1 MEYSSGFKNVESIGK
16 RYTLSNLEDNIKSFL
31 DWSFINIGGFINV
44 EISTSG
50 LDNTQYHQLNLVEDP
65 SNTNHTVWEA
75 AKKDWVYETGV
86 DYIGSSPIEISGVY
100 LNDNFLVA
108 PTGYGNY
115 TYSLDYKNGRV
126 LFDNPVNKTSKV
138 ELEYSYRHI
147 QTYKS
152 SETRILE
159 INQESLSLNRV
170 EPPAILIEMI
180 ERTSQKPWEL
190 GNSKNIFYQD
200 ILLHILARNPTERT
214 NISNILMLQKDKFI
228 YLYDL
233 SKIIEDGV
241 YPIDYKG
248 SINSS
253 RLNYNLIFKNT
264 NYIDKKAFIKDSNI
278 TEFNLIGNDIYHNI
292 VRWTIEI
299 FPD

>member
-65 SNTNHTVWEA
+65 SNTNYTVWEA
-75 AKKDWVYETGV
+75 AKKDWVYETGI
-86 DYIGSSPIEISGVY
+86 DYAGSSPIEISGVY
-100 LNDNFLVA
+100 LNDNFLVG

-152 SETRILE
+152 NETRILE

-248 SINSS
+248 SINSN
-253 RLNYNLIFKNT
+253 RLNYNLLFKNP